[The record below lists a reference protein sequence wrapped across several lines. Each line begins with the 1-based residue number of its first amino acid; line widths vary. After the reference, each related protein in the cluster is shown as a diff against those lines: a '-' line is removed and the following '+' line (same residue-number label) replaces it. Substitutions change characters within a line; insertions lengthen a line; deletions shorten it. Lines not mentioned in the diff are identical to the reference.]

1 MLLQQN
7 LKNKGTYFLAFAL
20 FAILCNSCGVR
31 RDNAVAKKYHNTTTY
46 FNYLYNGEIKW
57 QEGVNEI
64 NAAYRIPPE
73 GYIEII
79 YSGDEK
85 TAQTFATNFE
95 QAIEKAEIALQK
107 HYKEEE
113 KERYKDEK
121 HHLDDL
127 RYLIGRSWFYKRNY
141 FLAIKNFESVI
152 KEYPDSKIIPDVYLW
167 LVKTHYR
174 DGNNLKALKLI
185 DEQLN
190 KLELK
195 KRQKGEKALIQAQV
209 LLDVGEYD
217 EVVRILNRHKKNI
230 KGKNNRARAYYLM
243 GQIYS
248 DQDNYAK
255 AYEAFKKVTKINT
268 DYELIFNAKLNIA
281 RNFIAQ
287 SGEADGTSSMVRYL
301 KKMLRD
307 EKNIDYKDQIYYEMA
322 MIYYQQNSF
331 PVAVEN
337 LKLSIANNTTNQRQK
352 AISYYKTGQIY
363 FYDLKD
369 FTQAQLY
376 FDSASTAI
384 NKDAPEYA
392 EISSISAT
400 LKEYIGYVNTIE
412 TNDSLLAL
420 SRLSDTQLESRIDKI
435 LEEKEAREAE
445 EQRVQLEE
453 LSRLNDPNLFGSIDN
468 GGGRKS
474 TFYFDEP
481 DQITNGK
488 IEFQQRWGTRRN
500 EDNWRRKNK
509 QAFAQQENTTTDT
522 AVGVTDEDIEK
533 YGSAEKA
540 KMIKNVPRSDAQ
552 IAAAKQG
559 IASSLYG
566 LAQVY
571 ENKLFILDSAVANY
585 KKLIRR
591 YPDNEFSLKGS
602 YALYRLYKDKYEMPG
617 KATEVEQQIC
627 GRYPESRY
635 CRMIKTGEMISEDNP
650 EFENFTSAYTALVST
665 YQSKDYSTCVTFAGF
680 IASQYPTVDEMAEVY
695 YIKGKSYGFM
705 GEKDSLKTS
714 YEFIKLNYPQA
725 DVTPEVLRT
734 LAYMNGEDPNEVNV
748 NSGIPGNGDFLAV
761 ENDPRFKG
769 FVAERKPQEKLF
781 VIMLVNKEKLKSN
794 ELQQKLNEFNKKYY
808 GEKRLNV
815 SVFLYK
821 NQYHLPYISQFQ
833 SENEALDFIRNAM
846 KEPGLGELL
855 TGENEKMVFLTPG
868 NFRLSYGKKR
878 FEDYFLFYEN
888 VVLKSLDGK

>member
-1 MLLQQN
+1 MLLQQD

-20 FAILCNSCGVR
+20 LAILCNSCGVR
-31 RDNAVAKKYHNTTTY
+31 RTNAVSKKYHNTTTY

-73 GYIEII
+73 GYIEVI

-85 TAQTFATNFE
+85 SAQTFATNFD

-107 HYKEEE
+107 HYIE
-113 KERYKDEK
+113 KEADRYKDEK

-141 FLAIKNFESVI
+141 FLAIKNFEAVV

-174 DGNNLKALKLI
+174 DGNNLQALKII
-185 DEQLN
+185 DEEVK
-190 KLELK
+190 KLELN

-255 AYEAFKKVTKINT
+255 AYESFKKVTKLNT

-287 SGEADGTSSMVRYL
+287 SGEAEGSTSMVRYL

-307 EKNIDYKDQIYYEMA
+307 EKNIDYKDQIYFEMA
-322 MIYYQQNSF
+322 MIYYQQNNF
-331 PVAVEN
+331 PIAIDN
-337 LKLSIANNTTNQRQK
+337 LKESIAFSTDNQRQK

-363 FYDLKD
+363 FYDLKN

-376 FDSASTAI
+376 FDSASTSI

-392 EISSISAT
+392 EISSISQT
-400 LKEYIGYVNTIE
+400 LKEYIGYVNVIA

-420 SRLSDTQLESRIDKI
+420 SRLSDAQLESRIDKI
-435 LEEKEAREAE
+435 LEEKKKREEE
-445 EQRVQLEE
+445 EQAAQLAE
-453 LSRLNDPNLFGSIDN
+453 LDRLNDPNLFNNLNS
-468 GGGRKS
+468 GGGRRS

-488 IEFQQRWGTRRN
+488 IEFQQRWGNRRN

-509 QAFAQQENTTTDT
+509 QVFAQTEQEAGDS

-540 KMIKNVPRSDAQ
+540 KMIKNVPRSESEIDAAEQ
-552 IAAAKQG
+552 EIAA
-559 IASSLYG
+559 SLYG

-571 ENKLFILDSAVANY
+571 ENKLFILDSAVSNY
-585 KKLIRR
+585 KRLNRR

-617 KATEVEQQIC
+617 KASEIEQQIC

-635 CRMIKTGEMISEDNP
+635 CRMIKTGEMISEDDP
-650 EFENFTSAYTALVST
+650 EFENFTSAYTALLTT
-665 YQSKDYSTCVTFAGF
+665 YQSQDYSTCVTFAGF
-680 IASQYPTVDEMAEVY
+680 ISAQYPTVDEMAEVY
-695 YIKGKSYGFM
+695 YIKGKSYGYL

-714 YEFIKLNYPQA
+714 YEFIKLNYPEA

-734 LAYMNGEDPNEVNV
+734 LAFLNGEDPNAVNT
-748 NSGIPGNGDFLAV
+748 NPGKPSNENFLAQ

-769 FVAERKPQEKLF
+769 FSADRKPQEKLF
-781 VIMLVNKEKLKSN
+781 VIMLVSKEKLKSN

-821 NQYHLPYISQFQ
+821 NKFHLPYISQFQ
-833 SENEALDFIRNAM
+833 SEKDALEFIQNAM
-846 KEPGLGELL
+846 KEPGIGELL